1 VIRSTVV
8 LGLLLVVAACV
19 PSAVSAQKPRCTFSQ
34 HDSAW
39 TARAIEGWTRQSRT
53 LLARDV
59 RRFPQLVLF
68 DTTCRYTLVPSPSR
82 GGRAGFAAARRHF
95 TVQGTRHS
103 GELLLPDGARLPARL
118 TSFAAPLPSG
128 GMFFV
133 MALPSVWR
141 ASDRDPTGDGRL
153 ASAVFIHEFTHTQSP
168 ALGARVDSLVK
179 HGLPADVSDDVIQ
192 ERFGERPGFRERF
205 DAERELLFRAAA
217 APSDSES
224 KALAE
229 RASSLIDARRRDF
242 FVGTDAPYA
251 EAEDLFLTMEGLA
264 QWLAYRWLVDP
275 RGGAMPA
282 AEALPFM
289 RRGGRRWSQDEGLA
303 LLLVLERLAPS
314 AARGMLDGSPVTAL
328 EALREAVRPV
338 RGAGAQPTAACDGGW
353 ARRPGRARDDA
364 AAA

>member
-1 VIRSTVV
+1 MTSVV
-8 LGLLLVVAACV
+8 ATLGLLLAAAA
-19 PSAVSAQKPRCTFSQ
+19 PDAGSRLPRRRDCTFSRL
-34 HDSAW
+34 DSAW
-39 TARAIEGWTRQSRT
+39 AARAIEGWTQQSRT
-53 LLARDV
+53 RLARDV
-59 RRFPQLVLF
+59 KRFPRLVLF
-68 DTTCRYTLVPSPSR
+68 DTACRYTLVPGPSR
-82 GGRAGFAAARRHF
+82 GGRAGFVADRRHF

-103 GELLLPDGARLPARL
+103 GEIVLPDGARVPARL

-133 MALPSVWR
+133 MALPAVWR
-141 ASDRDPTGDGRL
+141 ASNRDPTGDDRL

-179 HGLPADVSDDVIQ
+179 HGLPADVNDDVIQ

-275 RGGAMPA
+275 RGGAMSVA
-282 AEALPFM
+282 DALPFM

-314 AARGMLDGSPVTAL
+314 AAGAMLDGSPVTVL
-328 EALREAVRPV
+328 QALRAAVRPAP
-338 RGAGAQPTAACDGGW
+338 AG
-353 ARRPGRARDDA
+353 R
-364 AAA
+364 

>member
-1 VIRSTVV
+1 V
-8 LGLLLVVAACV
+8 
-19 PSAVSAQKPRCTFSQ
+19 
-34 HDSAW
+34 
-39 TARAIEGWTRQSRT
+39 
-53 LLARDV
+53 
-59 RRFPQLVLF
+59 
-68 DTTCRYTLVPSPSR
+68 
-82 GGRAGFAAARRHF
+82 
-95 TVQGTRHS
+95 
-103 GELLLPDGARLPARL
+103 LPDGARLPARL

-179 HGLPADVSDDVIQ
+179 HGLPADVNDDVIQ

-242 FVGTDAPYA
+242 FVGAAAPYA
-251 EAEDLFLTMEGLA
+251 EAEDLFLSMEGLA

-275 RGGAMPA
+275 RGGAMRA

-314 AARGMLDGSPVTAL
+314 AARGMLDESPVMVL
-328 EALREAVRPV
+328 ESLREAVRPL
-338 RGAGAQPTAACDGGW
+338 RSGS
-353 ARRPGRARDDA
+353 
-364 AAA
+364 

>member
-8 LGLLLVVAACV
+8 LGLLLVVAASV
-19 PSAVSAQKPRCTFSQ
+19 PSAVSAQKARCTFSQ
-34 HDSAW
+34 QDSAW

-53 LLARDV
+53 LLTRDV
-59 RRFPQLVLF
+59 RRFPRLVLF
-68 DTTCRYTLVPSPSR
+68 DTACRYTLVPSPSR
-82 GGRAGFAAARRHF
+82 GRAGFVAARRHF

-103 GELLLPDGARLPARL
+103 GEIVLPDGARLPARL

-179 HGLPADVSDDVIQ
+179 HGLPADVNDDVIQ

-242 FVGTDAPYA
+242 FVGAAAPYA
-251 EAEDLFLTMEGLA
+251 EAEDLFLSMEGLA

-275 RGGAMPA
+275 RGGAMRA

-314 AARGMLDGSPVTAL
+314 AARGMLDESPVMVL
-328 EALREAVRPV
+328 ESLREAVRPL
-338 RGAGAQPTAACDGGW
+338 RSGS
-353 ARRPGRARDDA
+353 
-364 AAA
+364 